1 MTMKKIFV
9 LLLLFSFVVANAQDS
24 LTVYF
29 DFDQS
34 ALKSSEK
41 TVLANY
47 FSQGKPIT
55 GVAIYGHCDQ
65 LGTDDY
71 NDKLSLQRA
80 QTVQQFIARFGVYGN
95 VISETKGF
103 GKRMLVQSA
112 TDAKAR
118 QQNRRVT
125 IVVTIATVA
134 VEKETAVPP
143 VDVPVAPKKEAALK
157 EVNKENIDSAQAGEK
172 LLLKHINFYGGR
184 HIFLP
189 QAMPALN
196 ELLAILK
203 ERPNLVIE
211 IQGHICCGQL
221 EPKDGM
227 DIDTNERALSLNRA
241 KAVYNYLV
249 LNGIDEERLTYKG
262 FGYTQPIINPEIT
275 EADKTTNR
283 RVEIKIIKK

>member
-1 MTMKKIFV
+1 MKKIFV
-9 LLLLFSFVVANAQDS
+9 LLFLFFVAVVNAQDS

-34 ALKSSEK
+34 SLRPDTK
-41 TVLANY
+41 TTLANY
-47 FSQGKPIT
+47 FSQDKPIT

-65 LGTDDY
+65 LGTNAY

-80 QTVQQFIARFGVYGN
+80 TTVQQFIARFGVYGN

-103 GKRMLVQSA
+103 GKRILLQTS
-112 TDAKAR
+112 TNAKAR

-125 IVVTIATVA
+125 IVVTTATIAIA
-134 VEKETAVPP
+134 EEAAAPP
-143 VDVPVAPKKEAALK
+143 VEVPVTTKKEAVLK
-157 EVNKENIDSAQAGEK
+157 EVSKENIDSAKTGEK

-196 ELLAILK
+196 ELLTILK
-203 ERPNLVIE
+203 ERPTLVIE
-211 IQGHICCGQL
+211 IQGHICCGQNL
-221 EPKDGM
+221 GADGM
-227 DIDTNERALSLNRA
+227 DIDTNEPVLSLNRA
-241 KAVYNYLV
+241 KAVFNYLV